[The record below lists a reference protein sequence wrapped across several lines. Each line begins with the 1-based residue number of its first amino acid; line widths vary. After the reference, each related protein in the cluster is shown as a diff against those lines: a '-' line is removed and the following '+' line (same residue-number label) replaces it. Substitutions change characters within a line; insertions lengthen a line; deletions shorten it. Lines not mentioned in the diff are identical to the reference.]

1 MGEGKF
7 SKSESNGRMGHCELG
22 KEQDWQ
28 GQEKEKKIL
37 RFGRHA
43 DSSAWLECRVLVME
57 GQEQD
62 LDDRQGPGSDILT
75 FYARELDFAKVCSVL
90 KIPVQRLLLS

>member
-28 GQEKEKKIL
+28 GQEKEKKNIEAWETC
-37 RFGRHA
+37 RQFSVARVQGSSDGR
-43 DSSAWLECRVLVME
+43 SR
-57 GQEQD
+57 
-62 LDDRQGPGSDILT
+62 
-75 FYARELDFAKVCSVL
+75 ARS
-90 KIPVQRLLLS
+90 